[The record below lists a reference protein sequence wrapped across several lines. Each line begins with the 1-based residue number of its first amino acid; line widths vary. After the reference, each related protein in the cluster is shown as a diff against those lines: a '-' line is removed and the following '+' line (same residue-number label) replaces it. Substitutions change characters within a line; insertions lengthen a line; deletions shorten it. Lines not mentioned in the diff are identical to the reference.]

1 MTEAWFL
8 PVAERYRPETC
19 VSHNR
24 LKGNGHRRGYQ
35 PQGRRVR
42 EPRKRFPN
50 AGCRLRRLCC
60 PSVHVG
66 AKLRAW
72 CDAEAPSVSGNDH
85 SLVPCGV
92 GIAGRLQ
99 QVAPLPG
106 VRERHSRDIGA
117 CEEQLFIAPVAFAT
131 TTRRASMGVP
141 RSFPF
146 VPGVYQ
152 RQSIVVDLGTVVPRG
167 RYLKSIFLICRRCAP
182 PVTPARLTSFA
193 LQRTHGCETV
203 RLRGNEGSRRAQHRT
218 FMFAGPWDARE

>member
-1 MTEAWFL
+1 MVT
-8 PVAERYRPETC
+8 
-19 VSHNR
+19 NR
-24 LKGNGHRRGYQ
+24 GGG
-35 PQGRRVR
+35 GC

-50 AGCRLRRLCC
+50 AARCRLRRLCC
-60 PSVHVG
+60 PSVRVG

-72 CDAEAPSVSGNDH
+72 RDAEAPSVSGNDH

-152 RQSIVVDLGTVVPRG
+152 RQSLVVDSGSSTPA
-167 RYLKSIFLICRRCAP
+167 SISPKAFSLICRRHAP
-182 PVTPARLTSFA
+182 PATPVWPTSFA
-193 LQRTHGCETV
+193 PQRTHACRTF
-203 RLRGNEGSRRAQHRT
+203 RLRGYGGSRRAQHRT
-218 FMFAGPWDARE
+218 FMFAADRRPLGNVSTN